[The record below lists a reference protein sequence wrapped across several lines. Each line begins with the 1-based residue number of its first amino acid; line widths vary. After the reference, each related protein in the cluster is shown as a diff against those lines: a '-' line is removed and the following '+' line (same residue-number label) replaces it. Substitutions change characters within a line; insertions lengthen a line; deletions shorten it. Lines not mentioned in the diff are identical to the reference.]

1 VTGLVGALGL
11 LTRLPVV
18 SRTIAGRDASIAWF
32 PLVGLLLG
40 LAAAL
45 AYAVASVVLPPVL
58 AATIAI
64 GCLIL
69 LTGALHEDGLADA
82 ADAWGGGTT
91 REETLRILRDPGV
104 GTYGALAIGFS
115 LLVRVA
121 ALAVLTPSVAL
132 LGLPA
137 FHAVSRAATVALLAT
152 TPAARTDGLG
162 ADARRSATRARAAV
176 AVVLATAASLA
187 LIGLLAVAAMA
198 VALVVTVAVRLV
210 AMRRIGGITG
220 DVLGATEQ
228 LVEIGAMVLLAG
240 VAYRGGVVP

>member
-1 VTGLVGALGL
+1 MTGLVGALGL

-18 SRTIAGRDASIAWF
+18 SHTISDRDASIAWF
-32 PLVGLLLG
+32 PIVGLLLG

-45 AYAVASVVLPPVL
+45 AYAVGSLLFPPVV

-64 GCLIL
+64 LCLVL

-121 ALAVLTPSVAL
+121 ALSVLTPSAAL
-132 LGLPA
+132 LALPA
-137 FHAVSRAATVALLAT
+137 IHAISRAATAGMLAT
-152 TPAARTDGLG
+152 TPAARGDGLG
-162 ADARRSATRARAAV
+162 ADAGRTATRARVV
-176 AVVLATAASLA
+176 AVVLAMAASLA
-187 LIGLLAVAAMA
+187 LIGPLAVAAMA

-210 AMRRIGGITG
+210 AMRRIGGVTG

-228 LVEIGAMVLLAG
+228 LVEIGAMLLVAG
-240 VAYRGGVVP
+240 VAYRFGVAP